1 MGRVRY
7 GDRIRHCGREAEHVH
22 GRDARQRLESELAVV
37 ETVRRGGCFAER
49 RRVGDR
55 AENLF
60 ALPCGAGLSSPT
72 YVLMKRTHHC
82 AQLSSSDLDATVSL
96 IGWVD
101 TIRDQGGII
110 FVDLRDRR
118 GVTQIKLEAHDNNAL
133 AAQLKHLKPE
143 SVIGITGK
151 VVRRPAGTENK
162 SLPTG
167 EIEVE
172 AADLEIHNISDT
184 PPFPL
189 DDAGGDKVNEDLRL
203 TYRYLDLRR
212 PKMRRNLEVRHR
224 ATKAIR
230 DYFDAQE
237 FIEVETPALFKSTPE
252 GAREYLVPSRI
263 HPGQFYALSQSPQ
276 QFKQILMV
284 AGVERYFQIA
294 RCFRDEDLRAD
305 RQMEF
310 TQVDVEASFIDR
322 EGIYALF
329 EGMLKK
335 VWKDVLGADLPTP
348 FPRMAFHDAMNR
360 YGVDKPDVRFGLELV
375 DFSETFKNSAFKV
388 FQSTVANGGVI
399 KALNAKGLA
408 DLTQGELKSLEE
420 IAKSLGAKGLA
431 FIKVEGGEWKSPIVK
446 FFSDAEKA
454 DLTARL
460 GVAEGDMIFFAA
472 APWEKACAILGRLRL
487 ESAQLLQKRGKL
499 TIRPDDWRF
508 LWVIDFPLM
517 SYDEAENRYVATHHP
532 FTAPV
537 PEDAQYLDTDPKKVR
552 GQHYDVVLNGMELG
566 GGSIRIH
573 QPALQKKVFE
583 DVLKIPADVV
593 ESRFGYM
600 LKAFTYGAP
609 PHGGIAFGLDRM
621 TALLCGTTSIRDV
634 IAFPKT
640 QKGQCLMTQSPTPVT
655 ERQLKELHIGVVL
668 PE

>member
-1 MGRVRY
+1 
-7 GDRIRHCGREAEHVH
+7 
-22 GRDARQRLESELAVV
+22 
-37 ETVRRGGCFAER
+37 
-49 RRVGDR
+49 
-55 AENLF
+55 
-60 ALPCGAGLSSPT
+60 
-72 YVLMKRTHHC
+72 MKRTHHC
-82 AQLSSSDLDATVSL
+82 AQLTLADLHATVSL
-96 IGWVD
+96 AGWVD

-110 FVDLRDRR
+110 FVDLRDRK
-118 GVTQIKLEAHDNNAL
+118 GVTQIKLEPHDNAQL
-133 AAQLKHLKPE
+133 AEQLKHLKPE
-143 SVIGITGK
+143 SVIGIAGK
-151 VVRRPAGTENK
+151 IVQRPTGTENAG
-162 SLPTG
+162 LPTG
-167 EIEVE
+167 QIEVV
-172 AADLEIHNISDT
+172 ASALEIFNISET

-212 PKMRRNLEVRHR
+212 PKMRKNLQVRHR
-224 ATKAIR
+224 AAKSIR
-230 DYFDAQE
+230 DYFDSQE

-263 HPGQFYALSQSPQ
+263 HAGQFYALSQSPQ

-284 AGVERYFQIA
+284 AGVEKYFQIA

-322 EGIYALF
+322 EGIYSLF

-335 VWKDVLGADLPTP
+335 VWKDVLGTDLPTP
-348 FPRMAFHDAMNR
+348 FPRMAYHDAMNR
-360 YGVDKPDVRFGLELV
+360 YGVDKPDVRFPIELL

-388 FQSTVANGGVI
+388 FQSTVAGGGVI
-399 KALNAKGLA
+399 KAINAKGLA
-408 DLTQGELKSLEE
+408 DLTQGELKSFEE

-431 FIKVEGGEWKSPIVK
+431 FIKIEGGEWKSPIVK

-454 DLTARL
+454 ELTQKL
-460 GVAEGDMIFFAA
+460 KIEEGDILFFAA

-487 ESAQLLQKRGKL
+487 ESAILLQKRGKL
-499 TIRPDDWRF
+499 AIRPDDWQF

-517 SYDEAENRYVATHHP
+517 SHDEAENRYVATHHP

-621 TALLCGTTSIRDV
+621 VALLCGTTSIRDV

-640 QKGQCLMTQSPTPVT
+640 QKGQDLMAQSPTPVT
-655 ERQLKELHIGVVL
+655 DRQLKELHIAVVQ
-668 PE
+668 PQ

>member
-1 MGRVRY
+1 M
-7 GDRIRHCGREAEHVH
+7 H
-22 GRDARQRLESELAVV
+22 
-37 ETVRRGGCFAER
+37 
-49 RRVGDR
+49 
-55 AENLF
+55 
-60 ALPCGAGLSSPT
+60 
-72 YVLMKRTHHC
+72 RTHHC
-82 AQLSSSDLDATVSL
+82 AQLTPSALGETVSL
-96 IGWVD
+96 LGWVD
-101 TIRDQGGII
+101 SIRDHGGILFI
-110 FVDLRDRR
+110 DLRDRK
-118 GVTQIKLEAHDNNAL
+118 GITQVKFDPQVNATL
-133 AAQLKHLKPE
+133 GAQAAQLKPE
-143 SVIGITGK
+143 SVIGVTGK
-151 VVRRPAGTENK
+151 VVPRPEGTVNA

-167 EIEVE
+167 AIEID
-172 AADLEIHNISDT
+172 ATALTIHNLSDT

-212 PKMRRNLEVRHR
+212 PKMRKNLQVRHR
-224 ATKAIR
+224 VSKSIR

-310 TQVDVEASFIDR
+310 TQVDVEASFVDR
-322 EGIYALF
+322 EDIYALF

-335 VWKDVLGADLPTP
+335 VWHDVLGVDLPTP
-348 FPRMAFHDAMNR
+348 FPRLPYVEAMNR
-360 YGVDKPDVRFGLELV
+360 YGVDKPDVRFELELV
-375 DFSETFKNSAFKV
+375 DLTDTFKQSGFKV
-388 FQSTVANGGVI
+388 FQSTATSGGAV
-399 KALNAKGLA
+399 KAINAKGLA
-408 DLTQGELKSLEE
+408 DLTQGEIKALEE

-431 FIKVEGGEWKSPIVK
+431 YIKVEGGEWKSPIVK
-446 FFSDAEKA
+446 FFSETEKA
-454 DLTARL
+454 ELTAKL
-460 GVAEGDMIFFAA
+460 GIAEGDAVFFAA
-472 APWEKACAILGRLRL
+472 APWEKACAILGRIRL
-487 ESAQLLQKRGKL
+487 EAAVLLQKRGKL
-499 TIRPDDWRF
+499 TIRPDDWKF
-508 LWVIDFPLM
+508 LWVIEFPLM
-517 SYDEAENRYVATHHP
+517 THDEAENRYVATHHP

-537 PEDAQYLDTDPKKVR
+537 PEDVALLESDPKKVR

-583 DVLKIPADVV
+583 EVLKIPADVV

-609 PHGGIAFGLDRM
+609 RHGGIAFGLDRM
-621 TALLCGTTSIRDV
+621 VALLCGTTSIRDV

-640 QKGQCLMTQSPTPVT
+640 QKGQDLMAQSPTPVT
-655 ERQLKELHIGVVL
+655 AKQLKELHIQTVI

>member
-1 MGRVRY
+1 MKSRAARARKLNWKFCLLSGRRVR
-7 GDRIRHCGREAEHVH
+7 CPV
-22 GRDARQRLESELAVV
+22 RLTFPMHRS
-37 ETVRRGGCFAER
+37 
-49 RRVGDR
+49 
-55 AENLF
+55 
-60 ALPCGAGLSSPT
+60 
-72 YVLMKRTHHC
+72 HHC
-82 AQLSSSDLDATVSL
+82 AQLTTADLGATASL
-96 IGWVD
+96 LGWVD

-110 FVDLRDRR
+110 FVDLRDRK
-118 GVTQIKLEAHDNNAL
+118 GVTQIQLEPKENAKLGE
-133 AAQLKHLKPE
+133 QLKHLKPE
-143 SVIGITGK
+143 SVIGVTGK

-162 SLPTG
+162 ALPTG
-167 EIEVE
+167 EVE
-172 AADLEIHNISDT
+172 INATALEIFNISET

-212 PKMRRNLEVRHR
+212 PKMRKNLQVRHR
-224 ATKAIR
+224 ATKSIR
-230 DYFDAQE
+230 DYFDSQE

-310 TQVDVEASFIDR
+310 TQVDVEASFVSR
-322 EGIYALF
+322 EDIYALF

-335 VWKDVLGADLPTP
+335 VWKDVLGTDITAP

-360 YGVDKPDVRFGLELV
+360 YGVDKPDVRFALELV
-375 DFSETFKNSAFKV
+375 DFTELFKTSGFKV
-388 FQSTVANGGVI
+388 FASTATGGGAV

-408 DLTQGELKSLEE
+408 DLTQCELKSLEE

-454 DLTARL
+454 ALTAQL
-460 GVAEGDMIFFAA
+460 GIAEGDIVFFAA
-472 APWEKACAILGRLRL
+472 APWEKACAILGRIRL
-487 ESAQLLQKRGKL
+487 EVAALLQKRGKL
-499 TIRPDDWRF
+499 EIRPDDWKF
-508 LWVIDFPLM
+508 LWVVDFPLM
-517 SYDEAENRYVATHHP
+517 TFDPDQKRYLATHHP
-532 FTAPV
+532 FTSPV
-537 PEDAQYLDTDPKKVR
+537 PEDAALLDTAPEKVR

-583 DVLKIPADVV
+583 EVLKIPADVV
-593 ESRFGYM
+593 ESRFGYL
-600 LKAFTYGAP
+600 LKAFTFGAT
-609 PHGGIAFGLDRM
+609 PHGGIAFGLDRICAM
-621 TALLCGTTSIRDV
+621 LCGTTSIRDV

-640 QKGQCLMTQSPTPVT
+640 QKGQDLMAQSPTPVT
-655 ERQLKELHIGVVL
+655 ARQLKELHIQTVI

>member
-1 MGRVRY
+1 
-7 GDRIRHCGREAEHVH
+7 
-22 GRDARQRLESELAVV
+22 
-37 ETVRRGGCFAER
+37 
-49 RRVGDR
+49 
-55 AENLF
+55 
-60 ALPCGAGLSSPT
+60 
-72 YVLMKRTHHC
+72 MKRTHHC
-82 AQLSSSDLDATVSL
+82 AQLTLADLGATASL
-96 IGWVD
+96 VGWVD

-110 FVDLRDRR
+110 FIDLRDRK
-118 GVTQIKLEAHDNNAL
+118 GVTQVKLEPTTNAQL
-133 AAQLKHLKPE
+133 GEQLKHLKPE
-143 SVIGITGK
+143 SVIGITGQ
-151 VVRRPAGTENK
+151 VARRPEGTANPA
-162 SLPTG
+162 LPTG
-167 EIEVE
+167 EVEVD
-172 AADLEIHNISDT
+172 ATALEIHNISDT

-212 PKMRRNLEVRHR
+212 PKMRKNMITRHR

-230 DYFDAQE
+230 DYFDAND

-310 TQVDVEASFIDR
+310 TQVDVEASFVTR
-322 EGIYALF
+322 EDIYALF

-335 VWKDVLGADLPTP
+335 VWQDVLGVDIPTP
-348 FPRMAFHDAMNR
+348 FQRMPFVDAMNR
-360 YGVDKPDVRFGLELV
+360 FGVDKPDLRFGLELV
-375 DFSETFKNSAFKV
+375 GLTDTFEKSSFKV
-388 FQSTVANGGVI
+388 FQQTVANGGVI
-399 KALNAKGLA
+399 KALNAKGLS
-408 DLTQGELKSLEE
+408 DITQGELKNFED

-454 DLTARL
+454 ELTRKL
-460 GVAEGDMIFFAA
+460 NIEEGDIIFFAA

-487 ESAQLLQKRGKL
+487 ESAALLQKRGKL
-499 TIRPDDWRF
+499 TIRPDDWKF

-517 SYDEAENRYVATHHP
+517 TYDEAENRYVATHHP
-532 FTAPV
+532 FTSPV
-537 PEDAQYLDTDPKKVR
+537 PEDAAFLDSNPKAVR

-583 DVLKIPADVV
+583 DVLKIPQDVV

-621 TALLCGTTSIRDV
+621 VALLCGTTSIRDV

-640 QKGQCLMTQSPTPVT
+640 QKGQDLMAQSPTPVT
-655 ERQLKELHIGVVL
+655 ERQLKDLHISVVM

>member
-1 MGRVRY
+1 M
-7 GDRIRHCGREAEHVH
+7 H
-22 GRDARQRLESELAVV
+22 
-37 ETVRRGGCFAER
+37 
-49 RRVGDR
+49 
-55 AENLF
+55 
-60 ALPCGAGLSSPT
+60 
-72 YVLMKRTHHC
+72 RTHHC
-82 AQLSSSDLDATVSL
+82 AQLTPAELGATVSL
-96 IGWVD
+96 LGWVD
-101 TIRDQGGII
+101 SVRDHGGIL
-110 FVDLRDRR
+110 FVDLRDRK
-118 GVTQIKLEAHDNNAL
+118 GITQVKFDPQVNAGL
-133 AAQLKHLKPE
+133 GQQAAHLKPE
-143 SVIGITGK
+143 SVIGVTGK
-151 VVRRPAGTENK
+151 VAARPAGTVNP

-167 EIEVE
+167 GIEIEATE
-172 AADLEIHNISDT
+172 LTIHNVSET

-212 PKMRRNLEVRHR
+212 PKMRRNLQVRHR

-230 DYFDAQE
+230 DYFDSRE

-310 TQVDVEASFIDR
+310 TQVDVEASFITR
-322 EGIYALF
+322 EDVYALF
-329 EGMLKK
+329 EGMLQR
-335 VWKDVLGADLPTP
+335 VWKEVLGVDLPAP
-348 FPRMAFHDAMNR
+348 FPRMAFVDAMNR
-360 YGVDKPDVRFGLELV
+360 YGVDKPDVRFAMELV
-375 DFSETFKNSAFKV
+375 DFTDLFRNSAFKV
-388 FQSTVANGGVI
+388 FQATAAGGGVI
-399 KALNAKGLA
+399 KALNAKGLS

-420 IAKSLGAKGLA
+420 VAKSLGAKGLA
-431 FIKVEGGEWKSPIVK
+431 FIKVEQGEWKAPIVK
-446 FFSDAEKA
+446 FFSDAEKQA
-454 DLTARL
+454 LTEKL

-472 APWEKACAILGRLRL
+472 APWEKACAILGRIRL
-487 ESAQLLQKRGKL
+487 EAAALLQKRGKL
-499 TIRPDDWRF
+499 TIRHDDWKF
-508 LWVIDFPLM
+508 LWVVDFPLM
-517 SYDEAENRYVATHHP
+517 SYDEAENRYAATHHP

-537 PEDAQYLDTDPKKVR
+537 PEDAALLDSDPKAVR

-621 TALLCGTTSIRDV
+621 VALLCGTTSIRDV

-640 QKGQCLMTQSPTPVT
+640 QKGQDLMAQSPTPVT
-655 ERQLKELHIGVVL
+655 PKQLKELHIQTVI

>member
-1 MGRVRY
+1 
-7 GDRIRHCGREAEHVH
+7 
-22 GRDARQRLESELAVV
+22 
-37 ETVRRGGCFAER
+37 
-49 RRVGDR
+49 
-55 AENLF
+55 
-60 ALPCGAGLSSPT
+60 
-72 YVLMKRTHHC
+72 MKRSHHC
-82 AQLSSSDLDATVSL
+82 AQLSTADLGSTVSL
-96 IGWVD
+96 VGWVD
-101 TIRDQGGII
+101 VIRDQGGII
-110 FVDLRDRR
+110 FVDLRDRE
-118 GVTQIKLEAHDNNAL
+118 GVTQIQLEAKENVTL
-133 AAQLKHLKPE
+133 AEQLKHLKAE
-143 SVIGITGK
+143 SVIGVSGK
-151 VVRRPAGTENK
+151 VVRRPSGTENK
-162 SLPTG
+162 SLVTG
-167 EIEVE
+167 EIEVV
-172 AADLEIHNISDT
+172 ATSLVIHNISDT

-212 PKMRRNLEVRHR
+212 PKMRKNLFVRHK

-230 DYFDAQE
+230 DYFDSQG

-294 RCFRDEDLRAD
+294 RCFRDEDLRSD

-322 EGIYALF
+322 EDVYSIF

-335 VWKDVLGADLPTP
+335 VWKEVLGTDIPTP
-348 FPRMAFHDAMNR
+348 FPRMPFIDAMNR

-375 DFSETFKNSAFKV
+375 DLSETFKNSAFKV
-388 FQSTVANGGVI
+388 FQSTVANGGSV
-399 KALNAKGLA
+399 KAVNAKGLA

-446 FFSDAEKA
+446 FFSEAEKA
-454 DLTARL
+454 ELTAKL
-460 GVAEGDMIFFAA
+460 GIGEGDIIFFAA

-487 ESAQLLQKRGKL
+487 ESAALLQKRGKL
-499 TIRPDDWRF
+499 EIRHDDWKF
-508 LWVIDFPLM
+508 LWVVDFPLM
-517 SYDEAENRYVATHHP
+517 THDEAENRYVATHHP

-537 PEDAQYLDTDPKKVR
+537 EEDAAYLDSDPKKVR

-583 DVLKIPADVV
+583 DVLKIPQDVV

-621 TALLCGTTSIRDV
+621 CALLCGTTSIRDV

-640 QKGQCLMTQSPTPVT
+640 QKGQDLMAQSPTPVT
-655 ERQLKELHIGVVL
+655 ARQLKELHIQTVI
-668 PE
+668 PQE

>member
-1 MGRVRY
+1 
-7 GDRIRHCGREAEHVH
+7 
-22 GRDARQRLESELAVV
+22 
-37 ETVRRGGCFAER
+37 
-49 RRVGDR
+49 
-55 AENLF
+55 
-60 ALPCGAGLSSPT
+60 
-72 YVLMKRTHHC
+72 MKRTHHC
-82 AQLSSSDLDATVSL
+82 AQLTLADLDATASL
-96 IGWVD
+96 VGWVD

-110 FVDLRDRR
+110 FVDLRDRK
-118 GVTQIKLEAHDNNAL
+118 GVTQIKLEPHDNAKL
-133 AAQLKHLKPE
+133 GEQLKHLKPE
-143 SVIGITGK
+143 SVIGVTGK
-151 VVRRPAGTENK
+151 IVRRPAGTENK
-162 SLPTG
+162 TLATG
-167 EIEVE
+167 EIELV
-172 AADLEIHNISDT
+172 ASDLEIHNISDT

-203 TYRYLDLRR
+203 TFRYLDLRR
-212 PKMRRNLEVRHR
+212 PKMRKNLMVRHR
-224 ATKAIR
+224 AAKSIR

-284 AGVERYFQIA
+284 AGVEKYFQIA

-310 TQVDVEASFIDR
+310 TQVDVEASFVTR
-322 EGIYALF
+322 EDIYALF

-335 VWKDVLGADLPTP
+335 VWKDVLGVDIPTP
-348 FPRMAFHDAMNR
+348 FPRMPFVDAMNR
-360 YGVDKPDVRFGLELV
+360 YGVDKPDVRFGFELV
-375 DFSETFKNSAFKV
+375 DFTDTFKNSAFKV
-388 FQSTVANGGVI
+388 FQATVAGGGVI
-399 KALNAKGLA
+399 KALNAKGLS
-408 DLTQGELKSLEE
+408 DITQGELKNFEDV
-420 IAKSLGAKGLA
+420 AKSLGAKGLA

-446 FFSDAEKA
+446 FFSEAEKA
-454 DLTARL
+454 ALTEKL
-460 GVAEGDMIFFAA
+460 NIAEGDIVFFAA
-472 APWEKACAILGRLRL
+472 APWEKACAILGRMRL
-487 ESAQLLQKRGKL
+487 EAAALLQKRGKL
-499 TIRPDDWRF
+499 TIRHDDWKF

-517 SYDEAENRYVATHHP
+517 THDEAENRYVATHHP

-537 PEDAQYLDTDPKKVR
+537 PDDVPFLDTNPKAVR

-573 QPALQKKVFE
+573 QPSLQKKVFE
-583 DVLKIPADVV
+583 DVLKIPQDVV

-621 TALLCGTTSIRDV
+621 VALLCGTTSIRDV

-640 QKGQCLMTQSPTPVT
+640 QKGQDLMAQSPTPVT
-655 ERQLKELHIGVVL
+655 ERQLKELHIGVVM

>member
-1 MGRVRY
+1 MK
-7 GDRIRHCGREAEHVH
+7 
-22 GRDARQRLESELAVV
+22 
-37 ETVRRGGCFAER
+37 
-49 RRVGDR
+49 
-55 AENLF
+55 
-60 ALPCGAGLSSPT
+60 SS
-72 YVLMKRTHHC
+72 HHC
-82 AQLSSSDLDATVSL
+82 AQLNPSNLGASVSL
-96 IGWVD
+96 VGWAD
-101 TIRDQGGII
+101 SIRDHGGILFI
-110 FVDLRDRR
+110 DLRDRK
-118 GVTQIKLEAHDNNAL
+118 GITQVKFDPHVNAEL
-133 AAQLKHLKPE
+133 AAQAAQIKPE
-143 SVIGITGK
+143 SVIGVSGK
-151 VVRRPAGTENK
+151 VVARPEGTVNK
-162 SLPTG
+162 NIPTG
-167 EIEVE
+167 GIEVDST
-172 AADLEIHNISDT
+172 ALTIFNISDT

-212 PKMRRNLEVRHR
+212 PKMRKNLQVRHK

-230 DYFDAQE
+230 DYFDSQE

-263 HPGQFYALSQSPQ
+263 HAGQFYALSQSPQ

-322 EGIYALF
+322 EDVYRIF
-329 EGMLKK
+329 EGMLKR
-335 VWKDVLGADLPTP
+335 VWKEVLDVDIPTP
-348 FPRMAFHDAMNR
+348 FLRMPYVDAMNR
-360 YGVDKPDVRFGLELV
+360 FGVDKPDLRFGLELTDV
-375 DFSETFKNSAFKV
+375 SEIFKSSAFKV
-388 FQSTVANGGVI
+388 FQSTVASGGVI
-399 KALNAKGLA
+399 KAINAKGLA
-408 DLTQGELKSLEE
+408 DMTQGEIKALED

-431 FIKVEGGEWKSPIVK
+431 FIKSEGGEWKSPIVK

-454 DLTARL
+454 ALTAQL
-460 GVAEGDMIFFAA
+460 KIEDGDMVFFAA
-472 APWEKACAILGRLRL
+472 AGWDKACAILGRTRL
-487 ESAQLLQKRGKL
+487 EAAQLLVKRGKL
-499 TIRPDDWRF
+499 TIRHDDWKF

-517 SYDEAENRYVATHHP
+517 SFDEEANRYVATHHP

-537 PEDAQYLDTDPKKVR
+537 GEDAQYLDSDPKRVR
-552 GQHYDVVLNGMELG
+552 GQHYDAVLNGMELG

-621 TALLCGTTSIRDV
+621 VALLCGTTSIRDV

-640 QKGQCLMTQSPTPVT
+640 QKGQDLMAQSPTPVT
-655 ERQLKELHIGVVL
+655 AKQLKELHIQTVI
-668 PE
+668 PQE

>member
-1 MGRVRY
+1 M
-7 GDRIRHCGREAEHVH
+7 H
-22 GRDARQRLESELAVV
+22 
-37 ETVRRGGCFAER
+37 
-49 RRVGDR
+49 
-55 AENLF
+55 
-60 ALPCGAGLSSPT
+60 
-72 YVLMKRTHHC
+72 RTHHC
-82 AQLSSSDLDATVSL
+82 AQLTPADLGATVSL
-96 IGWVD
+96 LGWVD

-110 FVDLRDRR
+110 FIDLRDRK
-118 GVTQIKLEAHDNNAL
+118 GVTQIKLEPRDNATL
-133 AAQLKHLKPE
+133 AEQLKQLKPE

-151 VVRRPAGTENK
+151 VARRPQGTENAG
-162 SLPTG
+162 LPTG
-167 EIEVE
+167 EVEVD
-172 AADLEIHNISDT
+172 ATALEIHNISDT

-212 PKMRRNLEVRHR
+212 PKMRKNLQVRHR
-224 ATKAIR
+224 AAKSIR
-230 DYFDAQE
+230 DYFDANE

-284 AGVERYFQIA
+284 AGVEKYFQIA

-310 TQVDVEASFIDR
+310 TQVDVEASFVTR
-322 EGIYALF
+322 EDIYALF

-335 VWKDVLGADLPTP
+335 LWKDVRGEDIPTP
-348 FPRMAFHDAMNR
+348 FPRMAFVDAMNR
-360 YGVDKPDVRFGLELV
+360 YGVDKPDVRFALELV
-375 DFSETFKNSAFKV
+375 DFSDTFKNSAFKV
-388 FQSTVANGGVI
+388 FQQTVAGGGVI
-399 KALNAKGLA
+399 KALNAKGLS
-408 DLTQGELKSLEE
+408 DITQGELKNFED

-431 FIKVEGGEWKSPIVK
+431 FIKVEAGEWKSPIVK
-446 FFSDAEKA
+446 FFSDAEKTE
-454 DLTARL
+454 LTRKL
-460 GVAEGDMIFFAA
+460 GMEEGDIVFFAA

-487 ESAQLLQKRGKL
+487 ESAARLQKRGKL
-499 TIRPDDWRF
+499 TIRHDDWRF
-508 LWVIDFPLM
+508 LWVVDFPLM
-517 SYDEAENRYVATHHP
+517 TYDEAEGRYLATHHP

-537 PEDAQYLDTDPKKVR
+537 AEDVPYLDSNPKAVR

-583 DVLKIPADVV
+583 DVLKIPQDVV

-621 TALLCGTTSIRDV
+621 CALLCGTTSIRDV

-640 QKGQCLMTQSPTPVT
+640 QKGQDLMAQSPTPVT
-655 ERQLKELHIGVVL
+655 ARQLKDLHIAVAL

>member
-1 MGRVRY
+1 M
-7 GDRIRHCGREAEHVH
+7 H
-22 GRDARQRLESELAVV
+22 
-37 ETVRRGGCFAER
+37 
-49 RRVGDR
+49 
-55 AENLF
+55 
-60 ALPCGAGLSSPT
+60 
-72 YVLMKRTHHC
+72 RTHHC
-82 AQLSSSDLDATVSL
+82 AQLTPSALGETVSL
-96 IGWVD
+96 LGWVD
-101 TIRDQGGII
+101 SIRDHGGILFI
-110 FVDLRDRR
+110 DLRDRK
-118 GVTQIKLEAHDNNAL
+118 GITQVKFDPQVNAAL
-133 AAQLKHLKPE
+133 SAQGAQLKPE
-143 SVIGITGK
+143 SVIGVTGK
-151 VVRRPAGTENK
+151 VVPRPEGTVNA

-167 EIEVE
+167 AIEIDATE
-172 AADLEIHNISDT
+172 LTIHNLSDT

-203 TYRYLDLRR
+203 TYPYLDLRR
-212 PKMRRNLEVRHR
+212 PKMRKNLEVRHR
-224 ATKAIR
+224 VAKSIR

-284 AGVERYFQIA
+284 AGVEKYFQIA
-294 RCFRDEDLRAD
+294 RCFRDEDLRSD

-310 TQVDVEASFIDR
+310 TQVDVEASFVNR
-322 EGIYALF
+322 EDIYALF

-335 VWKDVLGADLPTP
+335 VWRDVLGVDLPTP
-348 FPRMAFHDAMNR
+348 FPRLPFVEAMNR

-375 DFSETFKNSAFKV
+375 DLTDTFKQSGFKV
-388 FQSTVANGGVI
+388 FQSTATSGGAV
-399 KALNAKGLA
+399 KAINAKGLA
-408 DLTQGELKSLEE
+408 DLTQGEIKSLEE
-420 IAKSLGAKGLA
+420 VAKSLGAKGLA
-431 FIKVEGGEWKSPIVK
+431 YIKVEGGEWKSPIVK
-446 FFSDAEKA
+446 FFSETEKA
-454 DLTARL
+454 ELTAKL
-460 GVAEGDMIFFAA
+460 GIAEGDAVFFAA
-472 APWEKACAILGRLRL
+472 APWEKACAILGRIRL
-487 ESAQLLQKRGKL
+487 EAAALLQKRGKL
-499 TIRPDDWRF
+499 TIRPDDWKF
-508 LWVIDFPLM
+508 LWVIEFPLM
-517 SYDEAENRYVATHHP
+517 THDEAENRYVATHHP

-537 PEDAQYLDTDPKKVR
+537 PEDEALLESDPKKVR

-583 DVLKIPADVV
+583 EVLKIPTDVV

-621 TALLCGTTSIRDV
+621 VALLCGTTSIRDV

-640 QKGQCLMTQSPTPVT
+640 QKGQDLMAQSPTPVT
-655 ERQLKELHIGVVL
+655 AKQLKELHIQTVV

>member
-1 MGRVRY
+1 VMF
-7 GDRIRHCGREAEHVH
+7 DPQD
-22 GRDARQRLESELAVV
+22 DA
-37 ETVRRGGCFAER
+37 
-49 RRVGDR
+49 
-55 AENLF
+55 NL
-60 ALPCGAGLSSPT
+60 GA
-72 YVLMKRTHHC
+72 R
-82 AQLSSSDLDATVSL
+82 
-96 IGWVD
+96 
-101 TIRDQGGII
+101 
-110 FVDLRDRR
+110 
-118 GVTQIKLEAHDNNAL
+118 
-133 AAQLKHLKPE
+133 AAQLKPE
-143 SVIGITGK
+143 SVIAITGK
-151 VVRRPAGTENK
+151 VVERPAGTVNA

-167 EIEVE
+167 EVEVN
-172 AADLEIHNISDT
+172 ATALEVLNASDT

-212 PKMRRNLEVRHR
+212 PKMCKNLRVRHT

-230 DYFDAQE
+230 DYFDSQE

-263 HPGQFYALSQSPQ
+263 HPGEFYALSQSPQ

-284 AGVERYFQIA
+284 AGVEKYFQIA

-310 TQVDVEASFIDR
+310 TQVDVEASFVTR
-322 EGIYALF
+322 EDIYALF

-335 VWKDVLGADLPTP
+335 VWKDVLNVDIATP
-348 FPRMAFHDAMNR
+348 FLRLPFHDAMNR
-360 YGVDKPDVRFGLELV
+360 FGVDKPDMRFALELQ
-375 DFSETFKNSAFKV
+375 DFTELFKTSAFKV
-388 FQSTVANGGVI
+388 FASTATGGGAI

-408 DLTQGELKSLEE
+408 DVTQGELKALEDA
-420 IAKSLGAKGLA
+420 AKSLGAKGLA

-454 DLTARL
+454 ELTAKL
-460 GVAEGDMIFFAA
+460 NIEDGDIIFFAA
-472 APWEKACAILGRLRL
+472 AEWERACAILGRVRL
-487 ESAQLLQKRGKL
+487 DAAQLLVKRGKL
-499 TIRPDDWRF
+499 TLRPDDWKF
-508 LWVIDFPLM
+508 LWVVDFPLM
-517 SYDEAENRYVATHHP
+517 SYDEERGGYAATHHP

-537 PEDAQYLDTDPKKVR
+537 TEDTALLDSDPKAVR

-621 TALLCGTTSIRDV
+621 VALLCGTTSIRDV

-640 QKGQCLMTQSPTPVT
+640 QKGQDLMAQSPTPVT
-655 ERQLKELHIGVVL
+655 AKQLKELHIQTVV
-668 PE
+668 PVEE

>member
-1 MGRVRY
+1 
-7 GDRIRHCGREAEHVH
+7 
-22 GRDARQRLESELAVV
+22 
-37 ETVRRGGCFAER
+37 
-49 RRVGDR
+49 
-55 AENLF
+55 
-60 ALPCGAGLSSPT
+60 
-72 YVLMKRTHHC
+72 MKRTHHC
-82 AQLSSSDLDATVSL
+82 AQLTPADLDANVSL
-96 IGWVD
+96 VGWVD

-110 FVDLRDRR
+110 FVDLRDRK
-118 GVTQIKLEAHDNNAL
+118 GVTQIQLEPRDNANL
-133 AAQLKHLKPE
+133 AEQLKHLKPE
-143 SVIGITGK
+143 SVIGIAGK
-151 VVRRPAGTENK
+151 VVKRPPGTENK
-162 SLPTG
+162 NLPTG
-167 EIEVE
+167 EIEIV
-172 AADLEIHNISDT
+172 ASSLEIHNIADT

-212 PKMRRNLEVRHR
+212 PKMRRNLQVRH
-224 ATKAIR
+224 KAAKSIR

-263 HPGQFYALSQSPQ
+263 HAGQFYALSQSPQ

-284 AGVERYFQIA
+284 AGVEKYFQIA

-310 TQVDVEASFIDR
+310 TQVDVEASFVTR
-322 EGIYALF
+322 EDIYALF

-335 VWKDVLGADLPTP
+335 LWKDVLGTDIPTP

-360 YGVDKPDVRFGLELV
+360 FGVDKPDVRFGLELV
-375 DFSETFKNSAFKV
+375 DLSTTFKDSAFKV
-388 FQSTVANGGVI
+388 FQSTVAGGGVI
-399 KALNAKGLA
+399 KAINAKGLA

-446 FFSDAEKA
+446 FFSEAEKA
-454 DLTARL
+454 ELTAKL
-460 GVAEGDMIFFAA
+460 GIAEGDIVFFAA

-487 ESAQLLQKRGKL
+487 EAAQLLVKRGKM
-499 TIRPDDWRF
+499 TIRHDDWKF

-517 SYDEAENRYVATHHP
+517 SYDEERQGYAATHHP

-537 PEDAQYLDTDPKKVR
+537 LEDTHLLDSDPKKVR

-621 TALLCGTTSIRDV
+621 CALLCGTTSIRDV

-640 QKGQCLMTQSPTPVT
+640 QKGQDLMAQSPTPVT
-655 ERQLKELHIGVVL
+655 DRQLKELHIRTVM

>member
-1 MGRVRY
+1 
-7 GDRIRHCGREAEHVH
+7 
-22 GRDARQRLESELAVV
+22 
-37 ETVRRGGCFAER
+37 
-49 RRVGDR
+49 
-55 AENLF
+55 
-60 ALPCGAGLSSPT
+60 
-72 YVLMKRTHHC
+72 MKRTHHC
-82 AQLSSSDLDATVSL
+82 AQLNQADLGASVAL
-96 IGWVD
+96 AGWVD
-101 TIRDQGGII
+101 SLRDHGGILFI
-110 FVDLRDRR
+110 DLRDRK
-118 GVTQIKLEAHDNNAL
+118 GVTQVKFDPHVNKELAAL
-133 AAQLKHLKPE
+133 AAQVKPE
-143 SVIGITGK
+143 SVISVAGK
-151 VVRRPAGTENK
+151 VVPRPEGTVNPA
-162 SLPTG
+162 LPTG
-167 EIEVE
+167 AIEVD
-172 AADLEIHNISDT
+172 ASALEILNLSET

-212 PKMRRNLEVRHR
+212 PKMRKNLQVRHKV
-224 ATKAIR
+224 AKAIR
-230 DYFDAQE
+230 DYFDANE

-284 AGVERYFQIA
+284 AGVEKYFQIA
-294 RCFRDEDLRAD
+294 RCFRDEDLRSD

-310 TQVDVEASFIDR
+310 TQVDVEVSFIDR
-322 EGIYALF
+322 EGIYTLF

-335 VWKDVLGADLPTP
+335 VWQETLGVDLPTP
-348 FPRMAFHDAMNR
+348 FPRLAFADAMNR
-360 YGVDKPDVRFGLELV
+360 FGVDKPDTRFGLELV
-375 DFSETFKNSAFKV
+375 DFTETFRSSGFKV
-388 FQSTVANGGVI
+388 FAATVAGGGVI
-399 KALNAKGLA
+399 KALNAKSLA

-454 DLTARL
+454 VLTQQL
-460 GVAEGDMIFFAA
+460 GLAEGDMVFFAA
-472 APWEKACAILGRLRL
+472 APWEKACAILGRIRL
-487 ESAQLLQKRGKL
+487 ECSALLQKRGKL
-499 TIRPDDWRF
+499 TVPANQWNF

-517 SYDEAENRYVATHHP
+517 SYDEEKNQYVATHHP
-532 FTAPV
+532 FTSPV
-537 PEDAQYLDTDPKKVR
+537 PEDVALLDSDPKKVR

-583 DVLKIPADVV
+583 DVLKIPSDVV

-621 TALLCGTTSIRDV
+621 AALLCGTTSIRDV

-640 QKGQCLMTQSPTPVT
+640 QKGQDLMAQSPTPVT
-655 ERQLKELHIGVVL
+655 AKQLKELHIATVM